1 MSLFRPELP
10 REARAAIVQY
20 AFFRWENAVVLAG
33 TILLT
38 ALVKKPFPWWPWWGW
53 PLLGLLG
60 MGAIV
65 VSSITNAEFNS
76 RMLLRIFQAP
86 FNLRRIQDTGLRAEV
101 QSALEYQR
109 RIFEK
114 ARRGSSSV
122 LWDRAEDTANQ
133 LNDWIRNI
141 YRLAIRLDTH
151 LRDALLQQEQNNV
164 PQELE
169 ALQARRG
176 SEENPAVLKQLEEV
190 LQGKEKQWQT
200 LKALETRMK
209 QAGLSLEQTL
219 TALATI
225 DSQVQLIDAEDVRS
239 GRSERMRE
247 DIREQILRLDDLVS
261 SINEV
266 YDFHSR
272 GVIEIEAPTAE

>member
-76 RMLLRIFQAP
+76 RMLLRIFQAQ

-141 YRLAIRLDTH
+141 YRLAIRLDTY

>member
-1 MSLFRPELP
+1 MTLFRPELP
-10 REARAAIVQY
+10 REARAAIMQY
-20 AFFRWENAVVLAG
+20 AFFRWENAVVIAG

-38 ALVKKPFPWWPWWGW
+38 VLVPTPFPWWPRWGW
-53 PLLGLLG
+53 PLLGVLS
-60 MGAIV
+60 MAAIV
-65 VSSITNAEFNS
+65 FSSVTNAEFNA
-76 RMLLRIFQAP
+76 RMLLKFFQAQ
-86 FNLRRIQDTGLRAEV
+86 FNLRRVQNLELRGEV
-101 QSALEYQR
+101 ESALEYQR

-141 YRLAIRLDTH
+141 YRLAIRLDAYQ
-151 LRDALLQQEQNNV
+151 RDALLHQEQSEV
-164 PQELE
+164 PQEIENLR
-169 ALQARRG
+169 ARLGRET
-176 SEENPAVLKQLEEV
+176 SPAVLKQVGEV
-190 LQGKEKQWQT
+190 LESKEKQWQT

-209 QAGLSLEQTL
+209 QAELSLDQSL
-219 TALATI
+219 TALATV

-239 GRSERMRE
+239 GRAERLRE

-266 YDFHSR
+266 YDYNAR
-272 GVIEIEAPTAE
+272 GVRGMNASTSG

>member
-1 MSLFRPELP
+1 
-10 REARAAIVQY
+10 
-20 AFFRWENAVVLAG
+20 
-33 TILLT
+33 
-38 ALVKKPFPWWPWWGW
+38 
-53 PLLGLLG
+53 
-60 MGAIV
+60 
-65 VSSITNAEFNS
+65 
-76 RMLLRIFQAP
+76 
-86 FNLRRIQDTGLRAEV
+86 
-101 QSALEYQR
+101 
-109 RIFEK
+109 
-114 ARRGSSSV
+114 
-122 LWDRAEDTANQ
+122 
-133 LNDWIRNI
+133 
-141 YRLAIRLDTH
+141 
-151 LRDALLQQEQNNV
+151 
-164 PQELE
+164 
-169 ALQARRG
+169 LQARRG

>member
-20 AFFRWENAVVLAG
+20 AFFRWENAVVVAG
-33 TILLT
+33 TILLSV
-38 ALVKKPFPWWPWWGW
+38 LVREPFPWWPWWGW
-53 PLLGLLG
+53 PLLGLFG

-65 VSSITNAEFNS
+65 ISSVTNADFNS
-76 RMLLRIFQAP
+76 RMLLKIFQAQ
-86 FNLRRIQDTGLRAEV
+86 FNLRRIQDTELRAEV
-101 QSALEYQR
+101 ESALEYQR
-109 RIFEK
+109 RIFDK

-133 LNDWIRNI
+133 LSDWIRNI
-141 YRLAIRLDTH
+141 YRLAIRLDTF
-151 LRDALLQQEQNNV
+151 LRDTLLQQEHGEV

-169 ALQARRG
+169 ALQARR
-176 SEENPAVLKQLEEV
+176 ERETNPAVLKQLEEV
-190 LQGKEKQWQT
+190 LESKEKQWET

-209 QAGLSLEQTL
+209 QAELSLEQSL

-239 GRSERMRE
+239 GRSERLRE

-272 GVIEIEAPTAE
+272 GVREIEAPVSE